1 MMMNLIGGIAYRGAN
16 AMRVR
21 PSLAIC
27 QLGSVALGIV
37 TTKGISVATRDS
49 GIFAA
54 SASWLG
60 NVLGD
65 LPHFIGGN
73 RLLLAEQG
81 TANGRNGCWSRCGGE
96 AR

>member
-1 MMMNLIGGIAYRGAN
+1 MMMYLFGGIAYRGAT

-21 PSLAIC
+21 PSLALS
-27 QLGSVALGIV
+27 QSGTVAMGIV
-37 TTKGISVATRDS
+37 NTKGISVATRDGGS
-49 GIFAA
+49 FAA

-60 NVLGD
+60 TQFGD
-65 LPHFIGGN
+65 NPHIKGGN
-73 RLLLAEQG
+73 RLLADVQG